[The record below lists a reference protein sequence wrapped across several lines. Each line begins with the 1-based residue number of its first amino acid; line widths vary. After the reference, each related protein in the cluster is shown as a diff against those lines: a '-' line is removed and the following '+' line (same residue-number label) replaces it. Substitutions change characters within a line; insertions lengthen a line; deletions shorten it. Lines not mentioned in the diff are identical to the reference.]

1 MSLFE
6 TETIVGSTEQ
16 EAFWKELVDGNSHI
30 FLEARA
36 GTGKTFS
43 CIEGCKR
50 YLDKHPDAKIAM
62 VAYNKSIATELQE
75 KVPAGV
81 TACTMHS
88 LGFKAVRERYGKVK
102 VDNWKT
108 ANIAEKL
115 MGKRQW
121 KGAGA
126 SFQMGLRKVVS
137 LAKNTLLDWEEDY
150 TRQFN
155 SLVAHYNLQLN
166 GAEEAIK
173 ALLPEVLQHSED
185 DVLENGIIDFDDMIW
200 LPTLSNCSVDTFDML
215 FVDEAQDLNKSR
227 QELALNAVRHEM
239 EDHGRLIVV
248 GDPKQAIYGF
258 AGADAYSMINLRNRV
273 EHQDVMTL
281 PLTITRR
288 CPKSHVA
295 LAQEIVEDIK
305 PMDDAIEGTVTNMP
319 IEALYNDEQF
329 ADPNETLVLCRMNAP
344 LMAFAYQCI
353 SRDIPCMIQG
363 KDIGSSLSTLCNKLA
378 GKNISMSIPEF
389 QTRLSQYH
397 IKEIQRLDAK
407 AIQTRVSKTAYEM
420 LGDKVQCIELLCK
433 GADIVGDVIN
443 RIKKLFDDTSK
454 GQRKNKIVL
463 SSVHRAKGLEA
474 DTVYILEEHM
484 MPHPMAELEWEIGQE
499 HNIRYVALTRSKNTL
514 VFVRK

>member
-16 EAFWKELVDGNSHI
+16 EAFWKELVDGDSHI

-50 YLDKHPDAKIAM
+50 YLAKHPNAKVAM
-62 VAYNKSIATELQE
+62 VAYNKSIADELKE

-88 LGFKAVRERYGKVK
+88 LGLRAVRERYGKVK

-115 MGKRQW
+115 MGKLAW
-121 KGAGA
+121 KAAGA
-126 SFQMGLRKVVS
+126 AFQMGLRKVVS

-150 TRQFN
+150 DRQFN
-155 SLVAHYNLQLN
+155 SLVAHYNIQLN
-166 GAEEAIK
+166 GNEEAIK
-173 ALLPEVLQHSED
+173 ALVPEILQRSED

-200 LPTLSNCSVDTFDML
+200 LPTLSNCTVDQFDVL

-227 QELALNAVRHEM
+227 QELALNAICHDM
-239 EDHGRLIVV
+239 TDHGRLIVV
-248 GDPKQAIYGF
+248 GDPRQAIYGF

-273 EHQDVMTL
+273 EHQNVMTL

-288 CPKSHVA
+288 CPKKHVA
-295 LAQEIVEDIK
+295 LAQKIVKDIQ
-305 PMDDAIEGTVTNMP
+305 PMDDAIEGTVKNMP
-319 IEALYNDEQF
+319 LEALYYDEQF
-329 ADPNETLVLCRMNAP
+329 TDPNETLVLCRMNAP

-363 KDIGSSLSTLCNKLA
+363 KDIGSSLVTLCNKLA
-378 GKNISMSIPEF
+378 GKNISMNILEF
-389 QTRLSQYH
+389 QTQLSQYH
-397 IKEIQRLDAK
+397 IKEVQRLDAK
-407 AIQTRVSKTAYEM
+407 ALNTRVSKTSYEM
-420 LGDKVQCIELLCK
+420 LGDKVQCIELLCE
-433 GADIVGDVIN
+433 GASIVGDVIN

-474 DTVYILEEHM
+474 DTVYILEEQM
-484 MPHPMAELEWEIGQE
+484 MPHPMAELEWEIEQE
-499 HNIRYVALTRSKNTL
+499 YNIRYVALTRSKNTL
-514 VFVRK
+514 VLVGK